1 MTNDNLR
8 VRMQD
13 VARKAGVST
22 ATVGRVL
29 HNRGYVSENARKL
42 VEQAI
47 QETGFTINLV
57 AQSLRRQ
64 RSYTIGHILT
74 SLLPNPFFAGVEVGV
89 EEVAIA
95 RGYNVVL
102 WNAVQSAERERQGV
116 EAFIQRQVEA
126 IIFTTPRSA
135 ANIELAISAGIE
147 VVQVERPTRIDSHMV
162 LIDNYSGARAAV
174 EHLLQLG
181 HQRIGYLG
189 KVLPGSPEVVDN
201 QRFRGYMDAL
211 EAAGIHADEQRI
223 LLELDPY
230 SIQDGNKGLRQ
241 LLANDPDVT
250 AVLVFSDIMASGVLQ
265 AAYELRLRIP
275 DDLSVIGFDNTYA
288 AYLSPAL
295 STVAIPMVDVG
306 KAAAQVAID
315 AIENRQRQL
324 QFYGKRLATEL
335 IIRGS
340 TAVLQPRRAGYGQNT

>member
-1 MTNDNLR
+1 MLCCG
-8 VRMQD
+8 MQC
-13 VARKAGVST
+13 KAPNASDKVLKPSFS
-22 ATVGRVL
+22 GRWK
-29 HNRGYVSENARKL
+29 H
-42 VEQAI
+42 
-47 QETGFTINLV
+47 
-57 AQSLRRQ
+57 
-64 RSYTIGHILT
+64 
-74 SLLPNPFFAGVEVGV
+74 
-89 EEVAIA
+89 
-95 RGYNVVL
+95 
-102 WNAVQSAERERQGV
+102 
-116 EAFIQRQVEA
+116 
-126 IIFTTPRSA
+126 IFTTSSSA

-211 EAAGIHADEQRI
+211 EAAGIQASEQRI

-265 AAYELRLRIP
+265 AAYELRLRIL

-315 AIENRQRQL
+315 AIEQPP
-324 QFYGKRLATEL
+324 APV
-335 IIRGS
+335 
-340 TAVLQPRRAGYGQNT
+340 AVLWETAGNRADLGTRLHCGVAAAPGGT